1 MAATKGKIL
10 YKVYRA
16 LSYGL
21 SPFLYLH
28 LRWRVLRGL
37 EHPLRWPE
45 RLGRPSHARPPGPL
59 LWFHAVSLGES
70 LATIPIIKQCI
81 LRRPDLNILM
91 TTTTYSAFQVVRNC
105 LPTGVIYQFA
115 PLDTAAAIDTFIA
128 HWKPKVII
136 LMESELW
143 PNLILGASQHGIT
156 MALLNARMSATSFKH
171 WSIPVFIP
179 LISLMLSKFSL
190 ILPLSNLQAIRFQL
204 LQAPPPIISF
214 AGDLKFA
221 VEDIGMSVA
230 EIKKVEDLRAQLA
243 QRQVWMASS
252 IHRGEEEVILEVHKM
267 LLEAHPSLVTI
278 IVPRHPLHGK
288 EIALEMQK
296 EGQNV
301 ALRSQ
306 GENITSGTNVYVV
319 DTLGE
324 LRYLYGITS
333 IAVVGGSFLPGL
345 AGHNI
350 SEAAAAGCA
359 VLTGPYIAHFSSMVA
374 KMQQFN
380 PMSVLQV
387 HGKLDLAE
395 ALRNLLG
402 DDKVLEAHR
411 LAAKHAQQALACGII
426 VGTWNSLDSNVLRSA
441 FGVDDIHKCSD
452 CWPHMKIASLVIFAH
467 VRMPELS
474 IQQLR

>member
-1 MAATKGKIL
+1 MAATKGKLI

-21 SPFLYLH
+21 SPLLYLH

-37 EHPLRWPE
+37 EHPFRWPE

-59 LWFHAVSLGES
+59 LWFHAVSLGEG

-81 LRRPDLNILM
+81 QRRPDLVVLM
-91 TTTTYSAFQVVRNC
+91 TTTTYSAFQVVKNC
-105 LPTGVIYQFA
+105 LPTDVIYQFA
-115 PLDTAAAIDTFIA
+115 PLDTAAAIDTFIEY
-128 HWKPKVII
+128 WKPKVII

-143 PNLILGASQHGIT
+143 PNLILGASQRGIA
-156 MALLNARMSATSFKH
+156 MALLNARMSAMSFNR
-171 WSIPVFIP
+171 WSIPVFLP
-179 LISLMLSKFSL
+179 LISFMLSKFSL

-204 LQAPPPIISF
+204 LQASPLVISF

-221 VEDIGMSVA
+221 VEDVGMSKE
-230 EIKKVEDLRAQLA
+230 EIKKVEDLRSQLA
-243 QRQVWMASS
+243 HRQAWMASS
-252 IHRGEEEVILEVHKM
+252 IHRGEEEVILQVHRM
-267 LLEAHPSLVTI
+267 LLEAHPNLVTV
-278 IVPRHPLHGK
+278 IVPRHPQHGK
-288 EIALEMQK
+288 EIALEMKK

-306 GENITSGTNVYVV
+306 GENITSGTNVYIV

-359 VLTGPYIAHFSSMVA
+359 VLTGPHIGHFSSMVA
-374 KMQQFN
+374 KLQQFN

-387 HGKLDLAE
+387 HGKVDLEE
-395 ALRNLLG
+395 AIKYLLK

-411 LAAKHAQQALACGII
+411 MAAKQAQQALASGII
-426 VGTWNSLDSNVLRSA
+426 VGTWNSLNSNVLRSA
-441 FGVDDIHKCSD
+441 FG
-452 CWPHMKIASLVIFAH
+452 
-467 VRMPELS
+467 
-474 IQQLR
+474 

>member
-1 MAATKGKIL
+1 MAATKGKLI

-21 SPFLYLH
+21 SPLLYLH

-37 EHPLRWPE
+37 EHPSRWPE

-59 LWFHAVSLGES
+59 LWFHAVSLGEG
-70 LATIPIIKQCI
+70 LATIPVIKQCI
-81 LRRPDLNILM
+81 QRRPDLIVLM
-91 TTTTYSAFQVVRNC
+91 TTTTYSAFQVVKNC

-115 PLDTAAAIDTFIA
+115 PLDTAASIDTFIEY
-128 HWKPKVII
+128 WKPKVII

-143 PNLILGASQHGIT
+143 PNLILGASQRGID

-171 WSIPVFIP
+171 WSIPVFLP
-179 LISLMLSKFSL
+179 LISFMLSKFSL

-204 LQAPPPIISF
+204 LQASPLVISF

-221 VEDIGMSVA
+221 VENVGMSEK

-243 QRQVWMASS
+243 YRQAWMASS
-252 IHRGEEEVILEVHKM
+252 IHKGEEEVILQVHRM
-267 LLEAHPSLVTI
+267 LLEAHPNLVTV
-278 IVPRHPLHGK
+278 IVPRHPQHGK

-301 ALRSQ
+301 ALRSR
-306 GENITSGTNVYVV
+306 GENITSGTNIYIV

-345 AGHNI
+345 AGHNV

-359 VLTGPYIAHFSSMVA
+359 VLTGPYVGHFSSMVA

-387 HGKLDLAE
+387 HGKVDLGGAIK
-395 ALRNLLG
+395 NLLK

-411 LAAKHAQQALACGII
+411 MAAKQAQQALASGII
-426 VGTWNSLDSNVLRSA
+426 VGTWNSLNSKVLRSA
-441 FGVDDIHKCSD
+441 FG
-452 CWPHMKIASLVIFAH
+452 
-467 VRMPELS
+467 
-474 IQQLR
+474 

>member
-1 MAATKGKIL
+1 MAATKGKLI

-21 SPFLYLH
+21 SPLLYLH

-37 EHPLRWPE
+37 EHPSRWPE

-59 LWFHAVSLGES
+59 LWFHAVSLGEG
-70 LATIPIIKQCI
+70 LATIPVIKQCI
-81 LRRPDLNILM
+81 QRRPDLIVLM
-91 TTTTYSAFQVVRNC
+91 TTTTYSAFQVVKNC
-105 LPTGVIYQFA
+105 LPTGVIYQIDENISSILLLAFA
-115 PLDTAAAIDTFIA
+115 PLDTAASIDTFIEY
-128 HWKPKVII
+128 WKPKVII

-143 PNLILGASQHGIT
+143 PNLILGASQRGID

-171 WSIPVFIP
+171 WSIPVFLP
-179 LISLMLSKFSL
+179 LISFMLSKFSL
-190 ILPLSNLQAIRFQL
+190 ILPLAIRFQL
-204 LQAPPPIISF
+204 LQASPLVISF

-221 VEDIGMSVA
+221 VENVGMSEE

-243 QRQVWMASS
+243 HRQAWMASS
-252 IHRGEEEVILEVHKM
+252 IHKGEEEVILQVHRM
-267 LLEAHPSLVTI
+267 LLEAHPNLVTV
-278 IVPRHPLHGK
+278 IVPRHPQHGK
-288 EIALEMQK
+288 EIALVGIDILSESHTIGMFWSLLAK
-296 EGQNV
+296 SSDV
-301 ALRSQ
+301 ISTC
-306 GENITSGTNVYVV
+306 NI
-319 DTLGE
+319 GE

-359 VLTGPYIAHFSSMVA
+359 VLTGPYVGHFSSMVA

-387 HGKLDLAE
+387 HGKVDLGGAIK
-395 ALRNLLG
+395 NLLK

-411 LAAKHAQQALACGII
+411 MAAKQAQQALASGII
-426 VGTWNSLDSNVLRSA
+426 VGTWNSLNSKVLRSA
-441 FGVDDIHKCSD
+441 FG
-452 CWPHMKIASLVIFAH
+452 
-467 VRMPELS
+467 
-474 IQQLR
+474 